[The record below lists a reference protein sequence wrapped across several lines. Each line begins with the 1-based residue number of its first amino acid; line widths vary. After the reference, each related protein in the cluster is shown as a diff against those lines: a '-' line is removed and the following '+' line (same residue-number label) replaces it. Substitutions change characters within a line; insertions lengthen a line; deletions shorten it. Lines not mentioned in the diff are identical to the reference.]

1 VTNSEDV
8 LIAGRY
14 RLVTALASGGMGVVW
29 KGWDE
34 RLKRPVAVKQLRVQP
49 GLSPTEAATARDR
62 AMREARNTARLHH
75 PHAVPVYDVVEH
87 DGEPCLI
94 MQFLPSVSLQDA
106 IRQRVSLPLDEVA
119 RIGTELAE
127 ALSAAHRVGIVH
139 RDVKPG
145 NVLLA
150 EDGTSKLTDFGI
162 SHALGDATLTATGM
176 ITGTPAY
183 LAPEVARGAPA
194 SFASDVFS
202 LGATLY
208 TAAEGTPPFGEGSN
222 AMAVLHRVASG
233 QVRPPQRSGS
243 LTPLLMSM
251 LSGEPGGRP
260 AMADVSR
267 LLAELPSHNEA
278 AQAPTAVHTARYV
291 APSDPAVR
299 PAAPHPTRQDARPVR
314 GPTAP
319 KRRRG
324 PIVALM
330 VGALALAA
338 VVAIALTWPG
348 ANKGTPSANSGS
360 HSTSAAPPT
369 NTSASST
376 SQAPTATQLA
386 QAVTDYYDLL
396 PDNVRGGWS
405 RLTPSYQQA
414 QANGAGGF
422 NNYEQFWG
430 QFSSV
435 TTSNV
440 TGQPPDSAQA
450 TITYTFRD
458 GHTSTERRSFQLI
471 RSAGQWK
478 INASSIVG

>member
-1 VTNSEDV
+1 MISSEDV

-49 GLSPTEAATARDR
+49 GLSPAEAATARDR

-94 MQFLPSVSLQDA
+94 MQFLPSINLQEA
-106 IRQRVSLPLDEVA
+106 IRQRVTLPLDEVA
-119 RIGTELAE
+119 RIGTQLAE
-127 ALSAAHRVGIVH
+127 ALTAAHRVGIVH

-150 EDGTSKLTDFGI
+150 EDGTAKLTDFGI

-222 AMAVLHRVASG
+222 AMAILHRVASG

-251 LSGEPGGRP
+251 LDGDPGARP
-260 AMADVSR
+260 AMADVGR
-267 LLAELPSHNEA
+267 VLAVVPTHNAA
-278 AQAPTAVHTARYV
+278 AQAPTGVHTVSLRRTTGSGRASR
-291 APSDPAVR
+291 R
-299 PAAPHPTRQDARPVR
+299 PDSTLHDVRPVR
-314 GPTAP
+314 APTVT

-324 PIVALM
+324 PITAVVVVALA
-330 VGALALAA
+330 VAAA
-338 VVAIALTWPG
+338 VTFVLTRPDNTPG
-348 ANKGTPSANSGS
+348 SAGAGTTSKAGQSPSTTVTTS
-360 HSTSAAPPT
+360 H
-369 NTSASST
+369 
-376 SQAPTATQLA
+376 APTAADLA
-386 QAVTDYYDLL
+386 QAVTDYYDLM
-396 PDNVRGGWS
+396 PQNVRAGWS
-405 RLTPSYQQA
+405 RLTPSYQ
-414 QANGAGGF
+414 ANGAGGF
-422 NNYEQFWG
+422 GKYKQFWA
-430 QFSSV
+430 QFASV
-435 TTSNV
+435 TTSDA
-440 TGQPPDSAQA
+440 TGQLPDSAQV
-450 TITYTFRD
+450 TITYVFRS
-458 GHTSTERRSFQLI
+458 GQTSTERRSFQLVL
-471 RSAGQWK
+471 SGGQYK
-478 INASSIVG
+478 INDSAIL